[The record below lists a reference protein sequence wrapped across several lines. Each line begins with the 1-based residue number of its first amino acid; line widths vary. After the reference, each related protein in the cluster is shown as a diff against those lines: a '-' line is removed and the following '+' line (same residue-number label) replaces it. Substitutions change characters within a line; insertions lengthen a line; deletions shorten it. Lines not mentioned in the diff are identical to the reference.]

1 MKKLHKEDRAGLYIT
16 VIVHLTV
23 IIILLAS
30 QLSIQL
36 QKENSFVL
44 DFTKQENVEKFKQ
57 ELAFKEEVSRRIDE
71 LIETGGVRSVPV
83 RNVAVDRGALKDDR
97 GTDAE
102 QLYKDAERLQEALNN
117 TFNRQ
122 DDPEEYI
129 PLPDN
134 KSEAPEKKQ
143 QKEVYSGPSVV
154 SYSLDG
160 RKASRLPI
168 PAYRCMGAGEVTVL
182 ITVDPQGNVIM
193 AKIDENVSSDD
204 TCLRNFA
211 IRAARSAKFSAS
223 PTAPAR
229 QLGNIVYAFI
239 AQ

>member
-1 MKKLHKEDRAGLYIT
+1 MKRLKKEDRAGLYIT

-30 QLSIQL
+30 QLTL
-36 QKENSFVL
+36 ALRKEDSFVL
-44 DFTKQENVEKFKQ
+44 DFSRQETIEKLKE
-57 ELAFKEEVSRRIDE
+57 ELASKEEVSRRLDE
-71 LIETGGVRSVPV
+71 IISAQGSTPI
-83 RNVAVDRGALKDDR
+83 RNVVVDRGALKDDR
-97 GTDAE
+97 NTDAE

-117 TFNRQ
+117 TFNRE
-122 DDPEEYI
+122 DSPEDYVPI
-129 PLPDN
+129 
-134 KSEAPEKKQ
+134 APPSTEGSDKKT

-168 PAYRCMGAGEVTVL
+168 PAYRCMGSGEVTVI
-182 ITVDPQGNVIM
+182 ITVDNAGNVLV
-193 AKIDENVSSDD
+193 AKIDDNISSDD

-229 QLGNIVYAFI
+229 QVGNIVYAFI

>member
-1 MKKLHKEDRAGLYIT
+1 MKRLKKEDRAGLYIT

-23 IIILLAS
+23 IIVLLAS
-30 QLSIQL
+30 QLTL
-36 QKENSFVL
+36 ALRKEDSFVL
-44 DFTKQENVEKFKQ
+44 DFTRQETIERLEK
-57 ELAFKEEVSRRIDE
+57 ELAFKEEVSRRLDE
-71 LIETGGVRSVPV
+71 IIATQGSTPI
-83 RNVAVDRGALKDDR
+83 RNVVVDRGALKDDR
-97 GTDAE
+97 NTDAE

-117 TFNRQ
+117 TFNHENN
-122 DDPEEYI
+122 PEEYVPI
-129 PLPDN
+129 
-134 KSEAPEKKQ
+134 APPSTEGSDKKT

-168 PAYRCMGAGEVTVL
+168 PAYRCMGSGEVTVI
-182 ITVDPQGNVIM
+182 ITVDNAGNVLI
-193 AKIDENVSSDD
+193 AKIDDNISSND

-229 QLGNIVYAFI
+229 QVGNIVYAFI

>member
-1 MKKLHKEDRAGLYIT
+1 MKRLKKEDRAGLYIT

-23 IIILLAS
+23 IIVLLAS
-30 QLSIQL
+30 QLTL
-36 QKENSFVL
+36 ALRKEDSFVL
-44 DFTKQENVEKFKQ
+44 DFTRQETIERLEK
-57 ELAFKEEVSRRIDE
+57 ELAFKEEVSRRLDE
-71 LIETGGVRSVPV
+71 IIATQGSTPI
-83 RNVAVDRGALKDDR
+83 RNVVVDRGTLKDDR
-97 GTDAE
+97 NTDAE

-117 TFNRQ
+117 TFNHE
-122 DDPEEYI
+122 DNPEEYVPI
-129 PLPDN
+129 
-134 KSEAPEKKQ
+134 APPSTEGSDKKT

-168 PAYRCMGAGEVTVL
+168 PAYRCMGSGEVTVI
-182 ITVDPQGNVIM
+182 ITVDNAGNVLI
-193 AKIDENVSSDD
+193 AKIDDNISSND

-229 QLGNIVYAFI
+229 QVGNIVYAFI

>member
-1 MKKLHKEDRAGLYIT
+1 MKRLKKEDRAGLYIT

-23 IIILLAS
+23 IIVLLAT
-30 QLSIQL
+30 QLSMTL
-36 QKENSFVL
+36 RKEESFLL
-44 DFTKQENVEKFKQ
+44 DFSKQETLERLEK
-57 ELAFKEEVSRRIDE
+57 ELALKEEVSRRLDE
-71 LIETGGVRSVPV
+71 LIASQGGSTPI
-83 RNVAVDRGALKDDR
+83 RNVIVDRGALKDDR
-97 GTDAE
+97 NTDAE
-102 QLYKDAERLQEALNN
+102 QLYKDAERLQEALDN
-117 TFNRQ
+117 TFNRDTEQ
-122 DDPEEYI
+122 EDYVPISPPEQKGS
-129 PLPDN
+129 D
-134 KSEAPEKKQ
+134 KKE
-143 QKEVYSGPSVV
+143 QKEAYSGPSVV

-168 PAYRCMGAGEVTVL
+168 PAYRCMGSGEVTVI
-182 ITVDPQGNVIM
+182 ITVDNAGNVLI

-229 QLGNIVYAFI
+229 QVGNIVYAFI

>member
-1 MKKLHKEDRAGLYIT
+1 MKRLKKEDRAGLYIT

-30 QLSIQL
+30 QLSL
-36 QKENSFVL
+36 SLRKEESFLL
-44 DFTKQENVEKFKQ
+44 DFTRQETIERLEK
-57 ELAFKEEVSRRIDE
+57 ELAFKEEVSRRLDE
-71 LIETGGVRSVPV
+71 LISSQGNVPI
-83 RNVAVDRGALKDDR
+83 RNVAVDRGALRDDR

-117 TFNRQ
+117 TFNREES
-122 DDPEEYI
+122 PEEYV
-129 PLPDN
+129 PV
-134 KSEAPEKKQ
+134 APPKTEGQDKKEQ
-143 QKEVYSGPSVV
+143 QEVYTGPSVV

-168 PAYRCMGAGEVTVL
+168 PAYRCMGSGQVTVI
-182 ITVDPQGNVIM
+182 ITVDNAGNVLI
-193 AKIDENVSSDD
+193 AKIDDNISSDD

-229 QLGNIVYAFI
+229 QVGNIVYAFI

>member
-1 MKKLHKEDRAGLYIT
+1 MKRLKKEDRAGLYIT

-30 QLSIQL
+30 QLTL
-36 QKENSFVL
+36 ALRKEDSFVL
-44 DFTKQENVEKFKQ
+44 DFSRQETIEKLKE
-57 ELAFKEEVSRRIDE
+57 ELAFKEEVSRRLDE
-71 LIETGGVRSVPV
+71 IISAQGSTPI
-83 RNVAVDRGALKDDR
+83 RNVVVDRGALKDDR
-97 GTDAE
+97 NTDAE

-117 TFNRQ
+117 TFNRE
-122 DDPEEYI
+122 DSPEDYVPI
-129 PLPDN
+129 
-134 KSEAPEKKQ
+134 APPSTEGSEKKT

-168 PAYRCMGAGEVTVL
+168 PAYRCMGSGEVTVI
-182 ITVDPQGNVIM
+182 ITVDNAGNVLV
-193 AKIDENVSSDD
+193 AKIDENISSDD

-229 QLGNIVYAFI
+229 QVGNIVYAFI

>member
-1 MKKLHKEDRAGLYIT
+1 MKRLKKEDRAGLYIT

-30 QLSIQL
+30 QLSL
-36 QKENSFVL
+36 SLRKEESFLL
-44 DFTKQENVEKFKQ
+44 DFSRQETLEKLEQ
-57 ELAFKEEVSRRIDE
+57 ELAMKEEISRRLDE
-71 LIETGGVRSVPV
+71 LISAQGSVPV
-83 RNVAVDRGALKDDR
+83 RNVVVDRGVLKDDR

-117 TFNRQ
+117 TFNREES
-122 DDPEEYI
+122 PEEYV
-129 PLPDN
+129 PV
-134 KSEAPEKKQ
+134 APPKTEGQDKKE

-168 PAYRCMGAGEVTVL
+168 PAYRCMGSGQVTVI
-182 ITVDPQGNVIM
+182 ITVDNAGNVLI
-193 AKIDENVSSDD
+193 AKIDDNISSDD

-211 IRAARSAKFSAS
+211 IRAARSARFSAS

-229 QLGNIVYAFI
+229 QVGNIVYAFI

>member
-1 MKKLHKEDRAGLYIT
+1 MKRLKKEDRAGLDIT

-23 IIILLAS
+23 IIIVLAS
-30 QLSIQL
+30 QLSL
-36 QKENSFVL
+36 SLRKEESFLL
-44 DFTKQENVEKFKQ
+44 DFTRQETIERLEK
-57 ELAFKEEVSRRIDE
+57 ELAFKEEVSRRLDE
-71 LIETGGVRSVPV
+71 LISSQGNVPI
-83 RNVAVDRGALKDDR
+83 RNVAVDRGALRDDR

-117 TFNRQ
+117 TFNREES
-122 DDPEEYI
+122 PEEYV
-129 PLPDN
+129 PV
-134 KSEAPEKKQ
+134 APPKTEGQDKKEQ
-143 QKEVYSGPSVV
+143 QEVYTGPSVV

-168 PAYRCMGAGEVTVL
+168 PVYRCMGSGQVTVI
-182 ITVDPQGNVIM
+182 ITVDNAGNVLI
-193 AKIDENVSSDD
+193 AKIDDNISSDD

-229 QLGNIVYAFI
+229 QVGNIVYAFI

>member
-1 MKKLHKEDRAGLYIT
+1 MKRLKKEDRAGLYIT

-30 QLSIQL
+30 QLSL
-36 QKENSFVL
+36 ALRKEDSFVL
-44 DFTKQENVEKFKQ
+44 DFTRQETIERLEK
-57 ELAFKEEVSRRIDE
+57 ELAFKEEVSRRLDE
-71 LIETGGVRSVPV
+71 IIAAQGSTPI
-83 RNVAVDRGALKDDR
+83 RNVVVDRGVLKDDR
-97 GTDAE
+97 NTDAE

-117 TFNRQ
+117 TFNRE
-122 DDPEEYI
+122 DNPEEYVPI
-129 PLPDN
+129 
-134 KSEAPEKKQ
+134 APPPSTEGSDKKT

-168 PAYRCMGAGEVTVL
+168 PAYRCMGSGEVTVI
-182 ITVDPQGNVIM
+182 ITVDNAGNVLI
-193 AKIDENVSSDD
+193 AKIDDNISSSD

-229 QLGNIVYAFI
+229 QVGNIVYAFI

>member
-1 MKKLHKEDRAGLYIT
+1 MKRLKKEDRAGLYIT
-16 VIVHLTV
+16 VIVHLMV

-30 QLSIQL
+30 QLSL
-36 QKENSFVL
+36 SLRKEESFLL
-44 DFTKQENVEKFKQ
+44 DFSRQETLEKLEQ
-57 ELAFKEEVSRRIDE
+57 ELAMKEEISRRLDE
-71 LIETGGVRSVPV
+71 LISAQGSVPV
-83 RNVAVDRGALKDDR
+83 RNVVVDRGVLKDDR

-117 TFNRQ
+117 TFNREES
-122 DDPEEYI
+122 PEEYV
-129 PLPDN
+129 PV
-134 KSEAPEKKQ
+134 APPKTEGQDKKE

-168 PAYRCMGAGEVTVL
+168 PAYRCMGSGQVTVI
-182 ITVDPQGNVIM
+182 ITVDNADNVLI
-193 AKIDENVSSDD
+193 AKIDDNISSDD

-229 QLGNIVYAFI
+229 QVGNIVYAFI

>member
-1 MKKLHKEDRAGLYIT
+1 MKRLKKEDRAGLYIT

-23 IIILLAS
+23 IIVLLAS
-30 QLSIQL
+30 QLSMTL
-36 QKENSFVL
+36 RKEESFLL
-44 DFTKQENVEKFKQ
+44 DFSKQETIEKLEK
-57 ELAFKEEVSRRIDE
+57 ELALKEEISRRLDE
-71 LIETGGVRSVPV
+71 LISAQGSVPV
-83 RNVAVDRGALKDDR
+83 RNVVVDRGALKDDR

-117 TFNRQ
+117 TFNREES
-122 DDPEEYI
+122 PEDYVPI
-129 PLPDN
+129 TPPQ
-134 KSEAPEKKQ
+134 SEGQTKKE

-168 PAYRCMGAGEVTVL
+168 PAYRCMGSGQVTVI
-182 ITVDPQGNVIM
+182 ITVDNAGNVLI
-193 AKIDENVSSDD
+193 AKIDDNISSDD

-229 QLGNIVYAFI
+229 QVGNIVYAFI

>member
-1 MKKLHKEDRAGLYIT
+1 VKRLKKEDRAGLYIT

-30 QLSIQL
+30 QLSMTL
-36 QKENSFVL
+36 RKEESFLL
-44 DFTKQENVEKFKQ
+44 DFSKQETIEKLEK
-57 ELAFKEEVSRRIDE
+57 ELALKEEISRRLDE
-71 LIETGGVRSVPV
+71 LISAQGSVPV
-83 RNVAVDRGALKDDR
+83 RNVVVDRGALKDDR

-117 TFNRQ
+117 TFNREES
-122 DDPEEYI
+122 PEDYVPI
-129 PLPDN
+129 TPPQ
-134 KSEAPEKKQ
+134 SEGQTKKE

-168 PAYRCMGAGEVTVL
+168 PAYRCMGSGQVTVI
-182 ITVDPQGNVIM
+182 ITVDNAGNVLI
-193 AKIDENVSSDD
+193 AKIDDNISSDD

-229 QLGNIVYAFI
+229 QVGNIVYAFI

>member
-1 MKKLHKEDRAGLYIT
+1 MKRLKKEDRAGLYIT

-30 QLSIQL
+30 QLTL
-36 QKENSFVL
+36 ALRKEDSFVL
-44 DFTKQENVEKFKQ
+44 DFSRQETIEKLKE
-57 ELAFKEEVSRRIDE
+57 ELAFKEEVSRRLDE
-71 LIETGGVRSVPV
+71 IISAQGSTPI
-83 RNVAVDRGALKDDR
+83 RNVVVDRGALKDDR
-97 GTDAE
+97 NTDAE

-117 TFNRQ
+117 TFNRE
-122 DDPEEYI
+122 DSPEDYVPI
-129 PLPDN
+129 
-134 KSEAPEKKQ
+134 APPSTDGSDKKT

-168 PAYRCMGAGEVTVL
+168 PAYRCMESGEVTVI
-182 ITVDPQGNVIM
+182 ITVDNAGNVLV
-193 AKIDENVSSDD
+193 AKIDDNISSDD

-229 QLGNIVYAFI
+229 QVGNIVYAFI

>member
-1 MKKLHKEDRAGLYIT
+1 MKRLKKEDRAGLYIT

-30 QLSIQL
+30 QLTL
-36 QKENSFVL
+36 ALRKEDSFVL
-44 DFTKQENVEKFKQ
+44 DFSRQETIEKLKE
-57 ELAFKEEVSRRIDE
+57 ELAFKEEVSRRLDE
-71 LIETGGVRSVPV
+71 IISAQGSTPI
-83 RNVAVDRGALKDDR
+83 RNVVVDRGALKDDR
-97 GTDAE
+97 NTDAE

-117 TFNRQ
+117 TFNRE
-122 DDPEEYI
+122 DSPEDYVPI
-129 PLPDN
+129 
-134 KSEAPEKKQ
+134 APPSTEGSEKKT

-154 SYSLDG
+154 SYRLDG

-168 PAYRCMGAGEVTVL
+168 PAYRCMGSGEVTVI
-182 ITVDPQGNVIM
+182 ITVDNAGNVLV
-193 AKIDENVSSDD
+193 AKIDDNISSDD

-229 QLGNIVYAFI
+229 QVGNIVYAFI

>member
-1 MKKLHKEDRAGLYIT
+1 M
-16 VIVHLTV
+16 
-23 IIILLAS
+23 
-30 QLSIQL
+30 
-36 QKENSFVL
+36 
-44 DFTKQENVEKFKQ
+44 
-57 ELAFKEEVSRRIDE
+57 KEEISRRLDE
-71 LIETGGVRSVPV
+71 LISAQGSVPV
-83 RNVAVDRGALKDDR
+83 RNVVVDRGVLKDDR

-117 TFNRQ
+117 TFNREES
-122 DDPEEYI
+122 PEEYV
-129 PLPDN
+129 PV
-134 KSEAPEKKQ
+134 APPKTEGQDKKE

-168 PAYRCMGAGEVTVL
+168 PAYRCMGSGQVTVI
-182 ITVDPQGNVIM
+182 ITVDNAGNVLI
-193 AKIDENVSSDD
+193 AKIDDNISSDD

-229 QLGNIVYAFI
+229 QVGNIVYAFI

>member
-1 MKKLHKEDRAGLYIT
+1 MKRLNKEDRAGLYIT

-23 IIILLAS
+23 LIILMAS
-30 QLSIQL
+30 QLTL
-36 QKENSFVL
+36 TLRKEESFLL
-44 DFTKQENVEKFKQ
+44 DFTRQETIERLEK
-57 ELAFKEEVSRRIDE
+57 ELAFKEEVSRRLDE
-71 LIETGGVRSVPV
+71 IIASQGGSVPI
-83 RNVAVDRGALKDDR
+83 RNVIVDRGALKDDR
-97 GTDAE
+97 NTDAE
-102 QLYKDAERLQEALNN
+102 QLYKDAERLQEALDN
-117 TFNRQ
+117 TFNRE
-122 DDPEEYI
+122 DDQEEYVPI
-129 PLPDN
+129 TPPKTEGQD
-134 KSEAPEKKQ
+134 KKQ

-168 PAYRCMGAGEVTVL
+168 PAYRCMGSGEVTVI
-182 ITVDPQGNVIM
+182 ITVDNAGNVLV
-193 AKIDENVSSDD
+193 AKIDDNVSSDD

-229 QLGNIVYAFI
+229 QVGNIVYAFI

>member
-1 MKKLHKEDRAGLYIT
+1 MKRLKKEDRAGLYIT

-23 IIILLAS
+23 IIVLLAS
-30 QLSIQL
+30 QLTL
-36 QKENSFVL
+36 ALRKEDSFVL
-44 DFTKQENVEKFKQ
+44 DFTRQETIERLEK
-57 ELAFKEEVSRRIDE
+57 ELAFKEEVSRRLDE
-71 LIETGGVRSVPV
+71 IIATQGSTPI
-83 RNVAVDRGALKDDR
+83 RNVVVDRGALKDDR
-97 GTDAE
+97 NTDAE

-117 TFNRQ
+117 TFNHE
-122 DDPEEYI
+122 DNPEEYVPI
-129 PLPDN
+129 
-134 KSEAPEKKQ
+134 APPSTEGSDKKT

-160 RKASRLPI
+160 RKASRLPR
-168 PAYRCMGAGEVTVL
+168 PAYRCMGSGEVTVI
-182 ITVDPQGNVIM
+182 ITVDNAGNVLI
-193 AKIDENVSSDD
+193 AKIDDNISSND

-229 QLGNIVYAFI
+229 QVGNIVYAFI

>member
-1 MKKLHKEDRAGLYIT
+1 MKRLKKEDRAGLYIT

-23 IIILLAS
+23 IIVLLAS
-30 QLSIQL
+30 QLSL
-36 QKENSFVL
+36 ALRKEDSFVL
-44 DFTKQENVEKFKQ
+44 DFTRQETIERLEK
-57 ELAFKEEVSRRIDE
+57 ELAFKEEVSRRLDE
-71 LIETGGVRSVPV
+71 IIAAQGSTPI
-83 RNVAVDRGALKDDR
+83 RNVVVDRGALRDDR
-97 GTDAE
+97 NTDAE

-117 TFNRQ
+117 TFNRE
-122 DDPEEYI
+122 DNPEEYVPI
-129 PLPDN
+129 APPSTEGSDN
-134 KSEAPEKKQ
+134 KT

-168 PAYRCMGAGEVTVL
+168 PAYRCMGSGEVTVI
-182 ITVDPQGNVIM
+182 ITVGNVLI
-193 AKIDENVSSDD
+193 AKIDDNISSND

-229 QLGNIVYAFI
+229 QVGNIVYAFI

>member
-1 MKKLHKEDRAGLYIT
+1 MKRLKKEDRAGLYIT

-23 IIILLAS
+23 IIVLLAS
-30 QLSIQL
+30 QLSL
-36 QKENSFVL
+36 ALRKEDSFVL
-44 DFTKQENVEKFKQ
+44 DFTRQETIEKL
-57 ELAFKEEVSRRIDE
+57 EKE
-71 LIETGGVRSVPV
+71 P
-83 RNVAVDRGALKDDR
+83 AL
-97 GTDAE
+97 TEDAE
-102 QLYKDAERLQEALNN
+102 LLQEALNN
-117 TFNRQ
+117 TFNRE
-122 DDPEEYI
+122 DNPEEYI
-129 PLPDN
+129 PI
-134 KSEAPEKKQ
+134 APPPSTEGSDKKT

-168 PAYRCMGAGEVTVL
+168 PAYRCMGSGEVTVI
-182 ITVDPQGNVIM
+182 ITVDNAGNVLI
-193 AKIDENVSSDD
+193 AKIDDNISSSD

-229 QLGNIVYAFI
+229 QVGNIVYAFI

>member
-1 MKKLHKEDRAGLYIT
+1 MKRLKKEDRAGLYIT

-30 QLSIQL
+30 QLTL
-36 QKENSFVL
+36 ALRKEDSFVL
-44 DFTKQENVEKFKQ
+44 DFSRQETIEKLKE
-57 ELAFKEEVSRRIDE
+57 ELAFKEEVSRRLDE
-71 LIETGGVRSVPV
+71 IISAQGSTPI
-83 RNVAVDRGALKDDR
+83 RNVVVDRGALKDDR
-97 GTDAE
+97 NTDAE

-117 TFNRQ
+117 TFNRE
-122 DDPEEYI
+122 DSPEDYVPIDPPSTEGS
-129 PLPDN
+129 D
-134 KSEAPEKKQ
+134 KKT

-168 PAYRCMGAGEVTVL
+168 PAYRCMGSGEVTVI
-182 ITVDPQGNVIM
+182 ITVDNAGNVLV
-193 AKIDENVSSDD
+193 AKIDDNISSDD

-229 QLGNIVYAFI
+229 QVGNIVYAFI

>member
-1 MKKLHKEDRAGLYIT
+1 VKRLKKEDRAGLYIT

-30 QLSIQL
+30 QLSL
-36 QKENSFVL
+36 SLRKEESFLL
-44 DFTKQENVEKFKQ
+44 DFSRQETLEKLEQ
-57 ELAFKEEVSRRIDE
+57 ELAMKEEISRRLDE
-71 LIETGGVRSVPV
+71 LISAQGSVPV
-83 RNVAVDRGALKDDR
+83 RNVVVDRGVLKDDR

-117 TFNRQ
+117 TFNREES
-122 DDPEEYI
+122 PEEYV
-129 PLPDN
+129 PV
-134 KSEAPEKKQ
+134 APPKTEGQDKKE

-168 PAYRCMGAGEVTVL
+168 PAYRCMGSGQVTVI
-182 ITVDPQGNVIM
+182 ITVDNAGNVLI
-193 AKIDENVSSDD
+193 AKIDDNISSDD

-229 QLGNIVYAFI
+229 QVGNIVYAFI

>member
-1 MKKLHKEDRAGLYIT
+1 MKKRLQKEDRAGLYIT

-30 QLSIQL
+30 QLNVAL
-36 QKENSFVL
+36 QKEQSFVL
-44 DFTKQENVEKFKQ
+44 DFSKQEEVEKLKK
-57 ELAFKEEVSRRIDE
+57 ELALQEEVSKRIDE
-71 LIETGGVRSVPV
+71 LIGGDAALPV
-83 RNVAVDRGALKDDR
+83 RNVAVDRGSLKDDR

-102 QLYKDAERLQEALNN
+102 QLYRDAERLQNELEN

-122 DDPEEYI
+122 DDADDFVP
-129 PLPDN
+129 
-134 KSEAPEKKQ
+134 APEKS
-143 QKEVYSGPSVV
+143 QKKEEKAQEKVYSGPSVV

-168 PAYRCMGAGEVTVL
+168 PAYRCMGAGEVTVI
-182 ITVDPQGNVIM
+182 ITVDNAGNVIM
-193 AKIDENVSSDD
+193 AKVEESVSSGDS
-204 TCLRNFA
+204 CLRNFA

-229 QLGNIVYAFI
+229 QIGNIVYAFI